1 MKNKQPHITIKL
13 NQLGESV
20 ILVDDYKLFDYIN
33 DYLCEER
40 ELEFESYLANNNG
53 TNKMYEM
60 NFGTKYSV
68 EKLEMEIE
76 KIDRNEIL
84 RIYNLNN

>member
-1 MKNKQPHITIKL
+1 
-13 NQLGESV
+13 
-20 ILVDDYKLFDYIN
+20 
-33 DYLCEER
+33 CEER
-40 ELEFESYLANNNG
+40 ELEFESYHANNNG